1 MKAYKI
7 SNDTKN
13 MVINLLSNI
22 NNLQIEERIV
32 NNCHILLN
40 DKEDIV
46 GTISYEKFDN
56 IALIRY
62 FVFKKNIT
70 FNDLII
76 LYNSLENELKDKE
89 VIYAI
94 GIINS
99 DEVKDVFI
107 NLGFKKKE
115 KDKLYFEETLF
126 EKTIYKDND
135 IFFKSVK

>member
-40 DKEDIV
+40 DKDDIV

-70 FNDLII
+70 FNDLKI
-76 LYNSLENELKDKE
+76 LYNSLENELKEKE
-89 VIYAI
+89 VIYA
-94 GIINS
+94 
-99 DEVKDVFI
+99 K
-107 NLGFKKKE
+107 
-115 KDKLYFEETLF
+115 
-126 EKTIYKDND
+126 
-135 IFFKSVK
+135 